1 MGKQPASVVVALVV
15 GMLLTG
21 TLNTL
26 CTKILFTLHSEGVDG
41 TDKIF
46 AKPWCGTWNMLFAML
61 VVGLID
67 KAYSSIC
74 ASKPAMAID
83 DNALLPAEQS
93 SKVSHT
99 KKILLVAFPAVFDLL
114 ATAFACIG
122 ILYIPASVW
131 QMLRGACII
140 FSAFFAVV
148 WLKRRLMA
156 FNYVGLVLC
165 VVGVCT
171 VGLAS
176 VWGVASDARSDGGD
190 GASLTFGIAMVLLA
204 QIVQAAQVVAEE
216 WLMKD
221 VDLPM
226 FQIVGWEGFW
236 GCLVMIVVV
245 FPLLQVL
252 PGQDAGSMENT
263 MDTFVMIY
271 NSHGVLLCCLIYVF
285 SCATFNATGIA
296 VTGALSA
303 VHRMMLDA
311 SRTTVIWVF
320 GLYVHYKYDP
330 SSLFGEVWTPY
341 SKYQLVGFVILV
353 CGQAIY
359 GEVLKL
365 PGFKYPTGALK
376 GMESPASALNFMSP
390 LPRGP
395 DDA

>member
-1 MGKQPASVVVALVV
+1 MGKQPTWLVVSLVV

-26 CTKILFTLHSEGVDG
+26 CTKILFTLHSNGVDG

-46 AKPWCGTWNMLFAML
+46 AKPWWGTWNMLFAML
-61 VVGLID
+61 IVGLVD
-67 KAYSSIC
+67 KAYTSIC
-74 ASKPAMAID
+74 VSKPAMAVD
-83 DNALLPAEQS
+83 DNALLPGEKASE
-93 SKVSHT
+93 VTHT
-99 KKILLVAFPAVFDLL
+99 KKILLVVFPAVFDLL

-140 FSAFFAVV
+140 FSALFAVL
-148 WLKRRLMA
+148 WLKRRLLA
-156 FNYVGLVLC
+156 FNIMGLVLC

-171 VGLAS
+171 VGLAN
-176 VWGVASDARSDGGD
+176 VWGGGAD
-190 GASLTFGIAMVLLA
+190 GASGGGDVASLAFGMAMVLLA
-204 QIVQAAQVVAEE
+204 QVVQAAQVVAEE

-236 GCLVMIVVV
+236 GCLVMLVVV
-245 FPLLQVL
+245 FPLLLVL
-252 PGQDAGSMENT
+252 PGQDEGSMENT
-263 MDTFVMIY
+263 KDTLVMIQ
-271 NSHGVLLCCLIYVF
+271 NSPDVLFCCFTYVF

-311 SRTTVIWVF
+311 SRTTVIWAF
-320 GLYVHYKYDP
+320 GLYVHYNYDS

-359 GEVLKL
+359 GEVLKV
-365 PGFKYPTGALK
+365 PGFKYPDPAPK

-390 LPRGP
+390 LPRRA
-395 DDA
+395 DDD

>member
-1 MGKQPASVVVALVV
+1 MWGGSA
-15 GMLLTG
+15 
-21 TLNTL
+21 
-26 CTKILFTLHSEGVDG
+26 
-41 TDKIF
+41 
-46 AKPWCGTWNMLFAML
+46 
-61 VVGLID
+61 
-67 KAYSSIC
+67 
-74 ASKPAMAID
+74 
-83 DNALLPAEQS
+83 NADS
-93 SKVSHT
+93 
-99 KKILLVAFPAVFDLL
+99 
-114 ATAFACIG
+114 G
-122 ILYIPASVW
+122 
-131 QMLRGACII
+131 
-140 FSAFFAVV
+140 
-148 WLKRRLMA
+148 
-156 FNYVGLVLC
+156 
-165 VVGVCT
+165 
-171 VGLAS
+171 
-176 VWGVASDARSDGGD
+176 GGD
-190 GASLTFGIAMVLLA
+190 VASLTFGIGMVLLA

-236 GCLVMIVVV
+236 GCLVMIVIV
-245 FPLLQVL
+245 FPLLQAL
-252 PGQDAGSMENT
+252 PGNDEGSEENT
-263 MDTFVMIY
+263 MDTLVMIY
-271 NSHGVLLCCLIYVF
+271 NSHGVLLCCLTYVF

-320 GLYVHYKYDP
+320 GLYVHYYYDR

-365 PGFKYPTGALK
+365 PGFKYPAVVALK

-390 LPRGP
+390 LPRGA

>member
-1 MGKQPASVVVALVV
+1 MGKQPTIVVVALVT

-26 CTKILFTLHSEGVDG
+26 CTKILFTLHSVGIDG
-41 TDKIF
+41 TDKVF
-46 AKPWCGTWNMLFAML
+46 AKPWWGTWNMLFAML
-61 VVGLID
+61 VVGLVD
-67 KAYSSIC
+67 KAYSSLC
-74 ASKPAMAID
+74 ANKLAMAVD
-83 DNALLPAEQS
+83 DNALLPAEKGSQ
-93 SKVSHT
+93 VSHT
-99 KKILLVAFPAVFDLL
+99 KKVMLVAFPAVFDLL

-148 WLKRRLMA
+148 WLKRSLHA
-156 FNYVGLVLC
+156 FNIIGLVLC

-176 VWGVASDARSDGGD
+176 VWGGSADQGSDAGDVASLA
-190 GASLTFGIAMVLLA
+190 FGIGMVLLA
-204 QIVQAAQVVAEE
+204 QVVQAAQVVAEE

-226 FQIVGWEGFW
+226 FQIVGWEGLW
-236 GCLVMIVVV
+236 GCLVMLVVV
-245 FPLLQVL
+245 FPLLEVL
-252 PGQDAGSMENT
+252 PGKDEGSME
-263 MDTFVMIY
+263 DTWDTVVMLK
-271 NSHGVLLCCLIYVF
+271 NSNQVLLCCLTYVF

-320 GLYVHYKYDP
+320 GLYVHSINPD
-330 SSLFGEVWTPY
+330 SAFGEVWNDY
-341 SKYQLVGFVILV
+341 SKFQLVGFVILV

-365 PGFKYPTGALK
+365 PCLEYPKAAPK

-390 LPRGP
+390 LPRGA
-395 DDA
+395 DDL

>member
-1 MGKQPASVVVALVV
+1 MAKQPAWLVVALVV
-15 GMLLTG
+15 GMLFTG

-26 CTKILFTLHSEGVDG
+26 CTKILFTLHSEGVNG

-67 KAYSSIC
+67 KGYSSIC
-74 ASKPAMAID
+74 VRKPAMSMD
-83 DNALLPAEQS
+83 DNALLPDKIPE
-93 SKVSHT
+93 VSHT
-99 KKILLVAFPAVFDLL
+99 HKVLLVAFPALFDLL
-114 ATAFACIG
+114 ATALACIG

-148 WLKRRLMA
+148 WLRRRLMA
-156 FNYVGLVLC
+156 FNIVGLTLC

-171 VGLAS
+171 VGIAS
-176 VWGVASDARSDGGD
+176 VSGG
-190 GASLTFGIAMVLLA
+190 GADVGTDRGTSSLAFGIAMVLLA
-204 QIVQAAQVVAEE
+204 QVVQAAQVVAEE

-236 GCLVMIVVV
+236 GCLMMLIVV
-245 FPLLQVL
+245 FPLLQLL
-252 PGQDAGSMENT
+252 PGQDEGSMENT
-263 MDTFVMIY
+263 VDTLAMIS
-271 NSHGVLLCCLIYVF
+271 NNHGVFLCCLTYIF

-311 SRTTVIWVF
+311 SRTTVIWAF
-320 GLYVHYKYDP
+320 GLYVHYHYDP
-330 SSLFGEVWTPY
+330 NSLFGEVWTPY
-341 SKYQLVGFVILV
+341 SKYQLFGFVILV

-365 PGFKYPTGALK
+365 PGFNYPNAVLK

-390 LPRGP
+390 LPRG
-395 DDA
+395 AEEG

>member
-1 MGKQPASVVVALVV
+1 M
-15 GMLLTG
+15 
-21 TLNTL
+21 
-26 CTKILFTLHSEGVDG
+26 
-41 TDKIF
+41 
-46 AKPWCGTWNMLFAML
+46 
-61 VVGLID
+61 
-67 KAYSSIC
+67 
-74 ASKPAMAID
+74 
-83 DNALLPAEQS
+83 
-93 SKVSHT
+93 SHI

-148 WLKRRLMA
+148 WLKRSLHA
-156 FNYVGLVLC
+156 FNIVGLVLC

-176 VWGVASDARSDGGD
+176 VWGGVADGGSGAGDVASLA
-190 GASLTFGIAMVLLA
+190 FGISMVLLA
-204 QIVQAAQVVAEE
+204 QVVQAAQVVAEE

-236 GCLVMIVVV
+236 GCLVMVVVV
-245 FPLLQVL
+245 FPLLEVL
-252 PGQDAGSMENT
+252 PGKDEGSME
-263 MDTFVMIY
+263 DTWDTVVMLK
-271 NSHGVLLCCLIYVF
+271 NSNEVLLCCLTYVF

-320 GLYVHYKYDP
+320 GLYVHSINP
-330 SSLFGEVWTPY
+330 ESAFGEVWNDY
-341 SKYQLVGFVILV
+341 SKFQLVGFVILV

-365 PGFKYPTGALK
+365 PGFKYPKAAPK

-390 LPRGP
+390 LPRAA
-395 DDA
+395 DDL

>member
-1 MGKQPASVVVALVV
+1 
-15 GMLLTG
+15 
-21 TLNTL
+21 
-26 CTKILFTLHSEGVDG
+26 
-41 TDKIF
+41 
-46 AKPWCGTWNMLFAML
+46 ML
-61 VVGLID
+61 VVGLVD
-67 KAYSSIC
+67 KVYSTMC
-74 ASKPAMAID
+74 ASKLAMAID

-93 SKVSHT
+93 AKVSHT

-148 WLKRRLMA
+148 WLKRSLHA
-156 FNYVGLVLC
+156 FNIIGLVLC

-176 VWGVASDARSDGGD
+176 VWGGIADGGSGAGDVASLG
-190 GASLTFGIAMVLLA
+190 FGISMVLLA
-204 QIVQAAQVVAEE
+204 QVVQAAQVVAEE

-245 FPLLQVL
+245 FPLLQML
-252 PGQDAGSMENT
+252 PGTDEGSMEDS
-263 MDTFVMIY
+263 MDTLVMLK
-271 NSHGVLLCCLIYVF
+271 NSNEVLLCCLTYLF

-320 GLYVHYKYDP
+320 GLYVHSINP
-330 SSLFGEVWTPY
+330 ESAFGEVWNDY

-365 PGFKYPTGALK
+365 PGLKYPDDAPK

-390 LPRGP
+390 LPRGA
-395 DDA
+395 DDL